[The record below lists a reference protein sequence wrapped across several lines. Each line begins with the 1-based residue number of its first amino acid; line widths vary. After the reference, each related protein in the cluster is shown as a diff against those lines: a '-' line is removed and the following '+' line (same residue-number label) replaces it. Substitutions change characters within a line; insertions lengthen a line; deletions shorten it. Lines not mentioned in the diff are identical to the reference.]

1 MLGDLGDVDM
11 LVGSLKNI
19 ENVAGFERYITRQRR
34 STASRK
40 SQEQVHFS
48 PSCDRT
54 EDSICTWSLISPF
67 RDRVDGGKCMVCMS
81 LGSSVGWFL

>member
-19 ENVAGFERYITRQRR
+19 KNVAGFERYITRQRR

-40 SQEQVHFS
+40 SQE
-48 PSCDRT
+48 
-54 EDSICTWSLISPF
+54 
-67 RDRVDGGKCMVCMS
+67 
-81 LGSSVGWFL
+81 